1 MTPVLAVDPMIM
13 YALED
18 KHIGAESV
26 DEHGI
31 GMNTI
36 SKTKERQLR
45 RSYFFAKY
53 KKNLA
58 KQNTHN
64 NIKDKSCSLE
74 KSGT

>member
-1 MTPVLAVDPMIM
+1 M

-36 SKTKERQLR
+36 SKTKEPQQGALR
-45 RSYFFAKY
+45 VSKIYYNAFFTSLNASC
-53 KKNLA
+53 NLEA
-58 KQNTHN
+58 
-64 NIKDKSCSLE
+64 
-74 KSGT
+74 SGPPACAISGLPPPP

>member
-1 MTPVLAVDPMIM
+1 MIPVLAVDPMIM

-36 SKTKERQLR
+36 SKTKERHQALL
-45 RSYFFAKY
+45 FFVKH

-58 KQNTHN
+58 KQNTYN
-64 NIKDKSCSLE
+64 NIKDKSYSLE